1 MDIYRE
7 LIFSYLEEDNTQR
20 VYFRVKPL
28 LAASGDVQEEARAA
42 WPDEGALRIV
52 PDRAEQYHF
61 KDRMRTL
68 GSFCMMDLTHTTEE
82 ANKIRTNKNY
92 NPAKGECNQYILYSD
107 AVQPLPAHSFFEVM
121 SGKADDAAALSAA
134 AGQRSDTH

>member
-42 WPDEGALRIV
+42 WPDEGALRLLFQIAQNSTTLRIV
-52 PDRAEQYHF
+52 CARWVP
-61 KDRMRTL
+61 
-68 GSFCMMDLTHTTEE
+68 
-82 ANKIRTNKNY
+82 
-92 NPAKGECNQYILYSD
+92 
-107 AVQPLPAHSFFEVM
+107 
-121 SGKADDAAALSAA
+121 SA
-134 AGQRSDTH
+134 